1 MLVLR
6 QVCFAVKRFSVYA
19 DALSCINISFIVCI
33 SLFETCEEGMT
44 DKKLKKLSRSEL
56 LELLIDQM
64 EKNELLE
71 KELEEAKNKLESKK
85 IICENA
91 GSVAEASLQLNDVF
105 TSAQNAAQQYL
116 ENIKRMSDEAE
127 EEKNRIIEEA
137 KRKADEIMRSSEDL
151 SNKRKDQDSE
161 NN

>member
-1 MLVLR
+1 
-6 QVCFAVKRFSVYA
+6 
-19 DALSCINISFIVCI
+19 
-33 SLFETCEEGMT
+33 MT
-44 DKKLKKLSRSEL
+44 DKKLKRLSRSEL

-71 KELEEAKNKLESKK
+71 KELREAKSKLESKK

-116 ENIKRMSDEAE
+116 ENIKRMSEEAE
-127 EEKNRIIEEA
+127 EEKKRIIEDA
-137 KRKADEIMRSSEDL
+137 KRKADEIIRSSEDL